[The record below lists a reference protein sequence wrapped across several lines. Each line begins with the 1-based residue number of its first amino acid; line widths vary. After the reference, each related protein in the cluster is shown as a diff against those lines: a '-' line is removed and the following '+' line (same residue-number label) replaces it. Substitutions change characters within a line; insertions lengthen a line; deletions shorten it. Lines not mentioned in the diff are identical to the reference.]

1 MVLFM
6 SRVSCHTY
14 VYITIYQEMREYQD
28 RNRRKKL
35 IYSPA
40 VLVGFFIILIFLLI
54 SLWGIFK
61 KSQEALRL
69 RKENMQEKEEILS
82 RKVSLEEEVDRLA
95 SDAGKE
101 EAIRKRFSV
110 KKPGEEVLV
119 ILPSK
124 DKNDDS
130 SNDSKSNFFVKIW
143 QGVKKFFK

>member
-1 MVLFM
+1 M
-6 SRVSCHTY
+6 
-14 VYITIYQEMREYQD
+14 
-28 RNRRKKL
+28 
-35 IYSPA
+35 
-40 VLVGFFIILIFLLI
+40 
-54 SLWGIFK
+54 
-61 KSQEALRL
+61 
-69 RKENMQEKEEILS
+69 
-82 RKVSLEEEVDRLA
+82 A

>member
-40 VLVGFFIILIFLLI
+40 VLVGFFIILFFLLI